1 VPAVRPGPGR
11 PPQPPAV
18 RTRPITSWPGCSPAR
33 PPRFYGD
40 GVHAITVKSPGG
52 PENLEWREVDDPP
65 GPEAGE
71 VAIDVVA
78 TAVNRADLMQRQ
90 GFYPPPPG
98 ASEIIGLECSGRIAS
113 LGPGVDGW
121 TVGDEVCALLPGGG
135 YATRVV
141 VPAGQLLPVPAGVD
155 LVTAGGLPEVTSTV
169 YSNVFQ
175 RAGLADGETFL
186 VHGGASG
193 IGTVAIQAVRALRP
207 KAFIATT
214 AGTPDK
220 LARCRELGAD
230 LAISYRDDD
239 FVARVKDATVG
250 RGADVILDNMGAK
263 YLGRNVDVLA
273 PDGRLVVIG
282 LQGGIKAE
290 LNLSAL
296 LAKRGAV
303 HAVSLRHRPAEQKAA
318 IVAGV
323 RAEIWPAIEVG
334 SIRPIVDRV
343 LPLPDA
349 AEAHR
354 IVESLGHVGK
364 VLLRVP
370 D

>member
-1 VPAVRPGPGR
+1 MHAV
-11 PPQPPAV
+11 
-18 RTRPITSWPGCSPAR
+18 TM
-33 PPRFYGD
+33 
-40 GVHAITVKSPGG
+40 KSPGG
-52 PENLEWREVDDPP
+52 PEVLEWHEVEDPAGP
-65 GPEAGE
+65 GPGE
-71 VAIDVVA
+71 VAIEVVA
-78 TAVNRADLMQRQ
+78 TAVNRADLIQRQ
-90 GFYPPPPG
+90 GFYAPPPG
-98 ASEIIGLECSGRIAS
+98 ASDILGLECSGRVAA
-113 LGPGVDGW
+113 LGPGVEGW
-121 TVGDEVCALLPGGG
+121 AVGDEVCALLAGGG

-141 VPAGQLLPVPAGVD
+141 VPAGQVLPVPDGVD

-169 YSNVFQ
+169 YSTVFQ
-175 RAGLADGETFL
+175 RAALADGETFL

-193 IGTVAIQAVRALRP
+193 IGTFAIQAVRALRP

-230 LAISYRDDD
+230 VAISYRDDD
-239 FVARVKDATVG
+239 FVARVKDATGG

-263 YLGRNVDVLA
+263 YLARNVDVLA

-296 LAKRGAV
+296 LVKRGAV
-303 HAVSLRHRPAEQKAA
+303 HAMSLRHRPAEQKAT

-323 RAEIWPAIEVG
+323 RAEVWPAFAAG
-334 SIRPIVDRV
+334 SVRPVIDRV

-354 IVESLGHVGK
+354 VVESLGHVGK
-364 VLLRVP
+364 VLLTTP
-370 D
+370 TA

>member
-1 VPAVRPGPGR
+1 
-11 PPQPPAV
+11 
-18 RTRPITSWPGCSPAR
+18 
-33 PPRFYGD
+33 
-40 GVHAITVKSPGG
+40 
-52 PENLEWREVDDPP
+52 
-65 GPEAGE
+65 
-71 VAIDVVA
+71 
-78 TAVNRADLMQRQ
+78 
-90 GFYPPPPG
+90 
-98 ASEIIGLECSGRIAS
+98 
-113 LGPGVDGW
+113 
-121 TVGDEVCALLPGGG
+121 
-135 YATRVV
+135 
-141 VPAGQLLPVPAGVD
+141 
-155 LVTAGGLPEVTSTV
+155 
-169 YSNVFQ
+169 
-175 RAGLADGETFL
+175 
-186 VHGGASG
+186 
-193 IGTVAIQAVRALRP
+193 
-207 KAFIATT
+207 
-214 AGTPDK
+214 
-220 LARCRELGAD
+220 
-230 LAISYRDDD
+230 
-239 FVARVKDATVG
+239 
-250 RGADVILDNMGAK
+250 
-263 YLGRNVDVLA
+263 
-273 PDGRLVVIG
+273 VVIG